1 MSVTL
6 SIGNYL
12 TFTANNSVRF
22 RFQNFFINRN
32 ATFQGGSYQFLP
44 FGFSGITI
52 NRQGDNTDASLVF
65 PNNELSRPFA
75 VQALEER
82 WLATV
87 AVVSLDPNNAG
98 TGTALYSYTG
108 QCADGSWDES
118 SLTIRLNTVLDAVGA
133 DVPQRRLTQSLVGA
147 LPITSNVRLQ

>member
-1 MSVTL
+1 MSTTL
-6 SIGNYL
+6 AIGNYL
-12 TFTANNSVRF
+12 TFVANNSVRF

-32 ATFQGGSYQFLP
+32 ATFAGASYQFLP

-75 VQALEER
+75 AQALEER

-87 AVVSLDPNNAG
+87 AVVSLNSDNAG
-98 TGTALYSYTG
+98 AGTQLYSYTG
-108 QCADGSWDES
+108 QCATGSWDEA
-118 SLTIRLNTVLDAVGA
+118 SLNIRLNTVLDAVGA